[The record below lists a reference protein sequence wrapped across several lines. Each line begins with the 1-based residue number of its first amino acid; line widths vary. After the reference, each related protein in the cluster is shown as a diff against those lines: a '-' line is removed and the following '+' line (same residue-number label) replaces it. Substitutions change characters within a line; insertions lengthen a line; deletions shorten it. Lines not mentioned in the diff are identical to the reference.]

1 MFTKHLSKI
10 EVECGLIRFGVA
22 DKDFFPAKGET
33 IVMVDHR
40 GEEYITHVHRTVYRI
55 DGLSAMHQ
63 NNNAH
68 EGTSVAIH
76 KIDGRKNAYKVIY
89 Q

>member
-1 MFTKHLSKI
+1 MFTKELSKI
-10 EVECGLIRFGVA
+10 EVKCGLIRFGVA

-33 IVMVDHR
+33 IVMIDNH
-40 GEEYITHVHRTVYRI
+40 GEEYITHVHRTACRI
-55 DGLSAMHQ
+55 DGLTAMHH

-68 EGTSVAIH
+68 EGTSVAIQ